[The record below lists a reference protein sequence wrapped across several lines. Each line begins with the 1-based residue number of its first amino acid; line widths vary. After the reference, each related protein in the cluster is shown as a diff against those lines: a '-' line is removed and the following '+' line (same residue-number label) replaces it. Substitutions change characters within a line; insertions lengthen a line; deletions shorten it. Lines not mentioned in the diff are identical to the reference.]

1 MQLLSLCTLALAS
14 AAFGA
19 KTTPLRANA
28 PTRQG
33 GMGGGDT
40 GERAAG
46 NAAANDAE
54 DVDVDC
60 GENQIARTN
69 KRGVTF
75 CKCARGFSPDTE
87 LMEEIDDDEL
97 VCTEAISYCKSG
109 RNYQQQKDKDCVCK
123 GEELVWTEMPYSG
136 KGKCV
141 QSDWVPRCVSDRPFG
156 GVETDDNEQPVSEC
170 RCANKKKSWDEE
182 LLQCTK
188 TNKNGRAGANRGE

>member
-87 LMEEIDDDEL
+87 LMEELDDDEL

-123 GEELVWTEMPYSG
+123 GEELIWTEMPYVSLPSNLHYAFLNAS
-136 KGKCV
+136 
-141 QSDWVPRCVSDRPFG
+141 QSLPSHPHYAFHRWSTVPTIRPPTTTALPLHFPLMPPSAHPH
-156 GVETDDNEQPVSEC
+156 VP
-170 RCANKKKSWDEE
+170 
-182 LLQCTK
+182 
-188 TNKNGRAGANRGE
+188 